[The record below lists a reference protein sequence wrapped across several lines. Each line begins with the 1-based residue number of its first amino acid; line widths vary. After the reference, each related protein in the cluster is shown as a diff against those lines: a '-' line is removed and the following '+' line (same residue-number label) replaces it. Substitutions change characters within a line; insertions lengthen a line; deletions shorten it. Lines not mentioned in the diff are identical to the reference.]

1 MRPVSAHVSPRN
13 GSQPTPGRS
22 LGLAFW
28 CFLVWRLAS
37 FCSLALSLP
46 LRFSPC
52 LSLGSYLPSWCFD
65 YCPGL
70 LPVPAQV
77 VARLFSSHAP
87 QAAPQRLG
95 KSSSITRL
103 HKAHT
108 VAAKFQQSLLDLI
121 EKMERWV
128 WQVGGTLRPSG

>member
-1 MRPVSAHVSPRN
+1 M
-13 GSQPTPGRS
+13 
-22 LGLAFW
+22 
-28 CFLVWRLAS
+28 
-37 FCSLALSLP
+37 
-46 LRFSPC
+46 
-52 LSLGSYLPSWCFD
+52 
-65 YCPGL
+65 
-70 LPVPAQV
+70 PAQV

-128 WQVGGTLRPSG
+128 WQVGHPPG